1 MNYKKVEKEVYL
13 DKQELKDNINSLA
26 AEIREGEEDV
36 MEGYEE
42 AVQLFAELTR
52 CQAPASETDPIA
64 WEAFIEKEG
73 EILVRLCMLVVDDH

>member
-13 DKQELKDNINSLA
+13 DKRELRDNINSLA

-42 AVQLFAELTR
+42 AVQQYAELTR
-52 CQAPASETDPIA
+52 MSSPC
-64 WEAFIEKEG
+64 F
-73 EILVRLCMLVVDDH
+73 